1 MMLIRNTLLRLCF
14 SAGVLSFC
22 AGCRAAGADTVFVQP
37 VRNEW
42 LRAAKELACGV
53 QTMAADEQVAKLY
66 VSDDDVL
73 GCIYGIGTA
82 DYGQLQ
88 KVTVA
93 EVSGPKLTAGFLNRA
108 LATSDTDTAVCRRIA
123 GIMENRLNPAMFV
136 SILNGEEGST
146 HLAAST
152 ILTDSRTYIQ
162 PRDWREDLLVVL
174 EYGGE
179 YAVAVAFWQSG
190 VGTVTGMATFIA
202 AGSAD
207 RLFVALDRFCGEHIP
222 VRELTGTD
230 LNQASL

>member
-37 VRNEW
+37 ARNEW
-42 LRAAKELACGV
+42 LRAAKELACGM
-53 QTMAADEQVAKLY
+53 QALAADEQVAKLY

-73 GCIYGIGTA
+73 GCIHGIGTA

-88 KVTVA
+88 KVMVA
-93 EVSGPKLTAGFLNRA
+93 EVPRPQLTAGFLGRA
-108 LATSDTDTAVCRRIA
+108 LAASDIDTAVCRRIA
-123 GIMENRLNPAMFV
+123 GIMGSRLNPAILV
-136 SILNGEEGST
+136 SILNGEEGSA

-152 ILTDSRTYIQ
+152 VLADSRTYIQ

-190 VGTVTGMATFIA
+190 VGTVTGKATFIA
-202 AGSAD
+202 SGTAD
-207 RLFVALDRFCGEHIP
+207 RLFEALDRLCGEHVP
-222 VRELTGTD
+222 VRELAGTD
-230 LNQASL
+230 LNQSSL